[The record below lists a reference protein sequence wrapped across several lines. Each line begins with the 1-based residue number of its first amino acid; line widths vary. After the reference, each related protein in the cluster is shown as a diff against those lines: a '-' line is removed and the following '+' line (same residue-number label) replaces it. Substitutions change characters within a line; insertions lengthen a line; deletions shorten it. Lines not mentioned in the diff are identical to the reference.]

1 MVLLSVAV
9 ILKSVVGLII
19 DFSAQ
24 QTKFVLEGHIN
35 QTILPVTE
43 ETLKIKKCDKLPIR
57 FEGMNFK
64 DYQLLVCDVK
74 VTSVDKLT
82 NEDIFK
88 NGFLYK
94 PSFLEFLEAKGVDGS
109 VVKVDFRL
117 QRDSAI

>member
-1 MVLLSVAV
+1 M
-9 ILKSVVGLII
+9 VGLII

-24 QTKFVLEGHIN
+24 QTKFVLEGLIN
-35 QTILPVTE
+35 QTILPVNE
-43 ETLKIKKCDKLPIR
+43 ETLQIKKSMKLPIS

-64 DYQLLVCDVK
+64 DYQLQVCDVK
-74 VTSVDKLT
+74 ITSADKLT

-94 PSFLEFLEAKGVDGS
+94 PSFLEFLEAKGVGNGS

-117 QRDSAI
+117 QRDSK